1 MLEIVSSGHYR
12 LYGKITV
19 QDGGNVI
26 NELLTLVKNK
36 PADNKHVHI
45 NQLDLDVSGL
55 DAADSVLL
63 AVIIS
68 VARDIEARNGIFR
81 ITGLSENLCGLA
93 RVYGIDS
100 LIDRYRVRT

>member
-19 QDGGNVI
+19 QEGGNII

-36 PADNKHVHI
+36 PSNDKHIHI
-45 NQLDLDVSGL
+45 NQLILDVGDLES
-55 DAADSVLL
+55 ADSVLL
-63 AVIIS
+63 AVIIN